1 MTITKNMILYFIR
14 DMGITILGETK
25 TEQQFAGI
33 KHWIPERE
41 DLSDEYLYL
50 CDGAHIP
57 EKTQILSQTVCML
70 VIFSQKEAGQ
80 KNQEQRK
87 KWRQFH
93 NNLICIET
101 EKSVPE
107 VMNALVEIFY
117 RLVEWDK
124 NMHIVALEGKD
135 VQELIDIS
143 ESVLEYPMI
152 VFDASFDVLAYTK
165 HCESHYKTFWETVQ
179 QGYTDAHTME
189 QLKKKQ
195 IFSQIREGEMLIAP
209 AAENAG
215 TNIYLQFFSG
225 QTLLGYTSF
234 FCGDHSPEAGYLDL
248 VRMFMKNMS
257 FYLQRNYEN
266 QRHGRMMYETFLANL
281 LGTAEI
287 PEDRITEQVNMIDG
301 LEETGY
307 FVLGILDFSNQENVP
322 LKFLARLLERQS
334 WEIKPFLY
342 EKHICLLKYS
352 KVPLHQEIFFNEKE
366 LGILRQLLEQYQY
379 RVGISNIF
387 YELRCLRDAYTQAV
401 FTLAWNKNVSQKT
414 KEQVIYQYKDVVM
427 YHLFSRMED
436 EMNPRAMQSEF
447 YREVAK
453 YDREHHSA
461 YGKTVLCYLKNDC
474 SATRT
479 AVERGIH
486 RNTVRN
492 VIQSVEENYG
502 ISLDDAEEK
511 MRYILSMQIEQY
523 ILTSGKKNG

>member
-234 FCGDHSPEAGYLDL
+234 FCGDHSPE
-248 VRMFMKNMS
+248 
-257 FYLQRNYEN
+257 
-266 QRHGRMMYETFLANL
+266 
-281 LGTAEI
+281 
-287 PEDRITEQVNMIDG
+287 DRITEQVNMIDG

-479 AVERGIH
+479 AVELGIH